1 MNNYPLL
8 EDLKVLTMVVR
19 KGSLSGAAREIGV
32 SPAYITKRL
41 QILEATLKTK
51 LLHRTT
57 RSIALTT
64 DGERTYQWALDIL
77 GKTETFIEEFS
88 DDGHKVRGSLN
99 IACAFGLGP
108 IFIAPA
114 ISALVSK
121 YPKLNVRF
129 EVFDRPIDLVADG
142 FDIDLVQGEAP
153 PIQHIARRLTSNTRV
168 LCASPTY
175 IKQFGIPKTLAD
187 LEQHS
192 CLVIRS
198 RDHPFGVWTLKQGN
212 RYETVKVKG
221 AMSSN
226 NGEAIFKWGLDG
238 FGIMLRSLWKVKDAL
253 DSGTLVRVLPNY
265 QQEAHVWA
273 VYSTR
278 LSTSAK
284 LRVCVEFLADYL
296 STHVPVSA
304 INIEPNKETIK
315 Y

>member
-1 MNNYPLL
+1 VNNYPLL
-8 EDLKVLTMVVR
+8 DDLQVFTMVVR

-32 SPAYITKRL
+32 SPAYVTKRL

-57 RSIALTT
+57 RHIALTT
-64 DGERTYQWALDIL
+64 DGERTYQWALDVL
-77 GKTETFIEEFS
+77 GKTDSFIEEFS
-88 DDGHKVRGSLN
+88 DAGHTVRGSLN

-114 ISALVSK
+114 ISALVTK
-121 YPKLNVRF
+121 YPKLDVRF

-153 PIQHIARRLTSNTRV
+153 PMQHIAKRLASNIRV

-175 IKQFGIPKTLAD
+175 IEKFGMPQSLAD
-187 LEQHS
+187 LARHN

-198 RDHPFGVWTLKQGN
+198 RDHPFGVWTLKQGSC
-212 RYETVKVKG
+212 YETVKVRG
-221 AMSSN
+221 MMSSN
-226 NGEAIFKWGLDG
+226 NGEAIFQWGLDG
-238 FGIMLRSLWKVKDAL
+238 FGILLRSLWKVKDAL
-253 DSGTLVRVLPNY
+253 DSGALVRVLPDFE
-265 QQEAHVWA
+265 QEAHVWA

-284 LRVCVEFLADYL
+284 LRVCVEFLAEYL
-296 STHVPVSA
+296 STRVPVSA
-304 INIEPNKETIK
+304 THTDSV
-315 Y
+315 

>member
-77 GKTETFIEEFS
+77 GKTEAFIEEFS

-129 EVFDRPIDLVADG
+129 EVFDRPIDLAADG

-153 PIQHIARRLTSNTRV
+153 PIQHIAKRLTSNIRV

-212 RYETVKVKG
+212 SYETVKVKG

-238 FGIMLRSLWKVKDAL
+238 FGIMLRSLWKVKDSL
-253 DSGTLVRVLPNY
+253 DSGALVRILPNY

-304 INIEPNKETIK
+304 TNIDPD
-315 Y
+315 

>member
-8 EDLKVLTMVVR
+8 DDLQVLTMVVR
-19 KGSLSGAAREIGV
+19 KGSLSGAAREMGV

-57 RSIALTT
+57 RYIALTT

-77 GKTETFIEEFS
+77 GKTETFMEEFS
-88 DDGHKVRGSLN
+88 DAGHTVRGSLN

-114 ISALVSK
+114 ISALVNK

-153 PIQHIARRLTSNTRV
+153 PIQHIAKRLTSNIRV

-175 IKQFGIPKTLAD
+175 IKQFGMPKTLAD

-198 RDHPFGVWTLKQGN
+198 RDHPFGVWTMKQGS

-226 NGEAIFKWGLDG
+226 NGEAIFKWGFDG

-253 DSGTLVRVLPNY
+253 DSGALVRVLPNY

-296 STHVPVSA
+296 STHVPVSE
-304 INIEPNKETIK
+304 INIGPD
-315 Y
+315 